1 MYQSNAFKNFVN
13 AQAKQFGHRYKSY
26 AEEFK
31 RYDDEE
37 LTQHLRHITGQMTLY
52 TFNDEGYNEFLDEV
66 ERIVECMRLRQE
78 FINEM
83 TEDELL

>member
-31 RYDDEE
+31 RYNDEE
-37 LTQHLRHITGQMTLY
+37 LLQAIRSHAGQLQHY
-52 TFNDEGYNEFLDEV
+52 TFGNQ
-66 ERIVECMRLRQE
+66 C
-78 FINEM
+78 
-83 TEDELL
+83 THEDAFKIGRAHV